1 MPGYKYLNID
11 SGATLIGSA
20 GRTPDRKTILRN
32 STRRDEEKEE
42 EEEEN

>member
-20 GRTPDRKTILRN
+20 SCTPDRKTILRKN
-32 STRRDEEKEE
+32 STRKEE
-42 EEEEN
+42 QEVKKKKI